1 MTKFP
6 PISVHN
12 LGDYLREQRHSAELS
27 LRQLSEVAGISN
39 PYLSQ
44 IERGLKKP
52 SAEILQALAKALRI
66 SAESLYV
73 RAGILQERTDD
84 AGARAVDVTDA
95 VLADPKLND
104 RQRTDLAIE
113 RLRDARA
120 HAAAVRHDLTP
131 GALQDKAVKRIEKVT
146 EQVQQS
152 PADVRSQSLEA
163 AEAAQQTYADLAVR
177 GHKLVKR
184 IRNQK
189 STQDLLAQAGSTVSL
204 GKGAVTT
211 VRKAAVDAER
221 VAKATLTTG
230 RHEAEVVIDA
240 VVASVT
246 REAKVTTGTVRKSV
260 KATRIPVKRA
270 ATTAKKSTTS
280 ARRATKSAVTSA
292 TKTAAAAAAA
302 AKVATPKV
310 GD

>member
-1 MTKFP
+1 MTLVKDIRKTVTDTKPVFAA
-6 PISVHN
+6 VGVTD
-12 LGDYLREQRHSAELS
+12 LAVEKVREARARALAARADLNVSAMQDKAIKRAEKLAEQAQHVPA
-27 LRQLSEVAGISN
+27 LTLNQTLEVAG
-39 PYLSQ
+39 
-44 IERGLKKP
+44 
-52 SAEILQALAKALRI
+52 KA
-66 SAESLYV
+66 
-73 RAGILQERTDD
+73 QE
-84 AGARAVDVTDA
+84 
-95 VLADPKLND
+95 
-104 RQRTDLAIE
+104 
-113 RLRDARA
+113 
-120 HAAAVRHDLTP
+120 
-131 GALQDKAVKRIEKVT
+131 
-146 EQVQQS
+146 
-152 PADVRSQSLEA
+152 
-163 AEAAQQTYADLAVR
+163 TYAELAVR
-177 GHKLVKR
+177 GHKLVSR

-189 STQDLLAQAGSTVSL
+189 STKDLLAQAGSTVSL
-204 GKGAVTT
+204 GKGAITT

-230 RHEAEVVIDA
+230 RHEAEVVIEA
-240 VVASVT
+240 VVASVS

>member
-1 MTKFP
+1 MTIAHEIRKTVTD
-6 PISVHN
+6 I
-12 LGDYLREQRHSAELS
+12 
-27 LRQLSEVAGISN
+27 
-39 PYLSQ
+39 
-44 IERGLKKP
+44 KP
-52 SAEILQALAKALRI
+52 VFAAVGVTDLAVEKVRAARDRALAA
-66 SAESLYV
+66 
-73 RAGILQERTDD
+73 
-84 AGARAVDVTDA
+84 
-95 VLADPKLND
+95 
-104 RQRTDLAIE
+104 RTDL
-113 RLRDARA
+113 D
-120 HAAAVRHDLTP
+120 VS
-131 GALQDKAVKRIEKVT
+131 ALQDKAAKLQGKAKDKATLLQDKAIKRAEKLAERV
-146 EQVQQS
+146 EHA
-152 PADVRSQSLEA
+152 PALALNQTLEA
-163 AEAAQQTYADLAVR
+163 AGKAQDTYSELAVR

-189 STQDLLAQAGSTVSL
+189 STKDLLAQAGSTVSL

-240 VVASVT
+240 VVASVS

>member
-1 MTKFP
+1 MT
-6 PISVHN
+6 IAH
-12 LGDYLREQRHSAELS
+12 
-27 LRQLSEVAGISN
+27 
-39 PYLSQ
+39 
-44 IERGLKKP
+44 
-52 SAEILQALAKALRI
+52 EIRK
-66 SAESLYV
+66 
-73 RAGILQERTDD
+73 T
-84 AGARAVDVTDA
+84 VTDTKPVFAA
-95 VLADPKLND
+95 VGV
-104 RQRTDLAIE
+104 TDLAVE
-113 RLRDARA
+113 KVRAARDRALAARA
-120 HAAAVRHDLTP
+120 DLDVS
-131 GALQDKAVKRIEKVT
+131 ALQDKAAKLQGKAKDKATLLQDKAIKRAEKLAERV
-146 EQVQQS
+146 EHV
-152 PADVRSQSLEA
+152 PALALNQTLEVA
-163 AEAAQQTYADLAVR
+163 GKAQETYAELAVR

-189 STQDLLAQAGSTVSL
+189 STKDLLAQAGSTVSL

-221 VAKATLTTG
+221 VAKATLVTG

-240 VVASVT
+240 VVGSVT

>member
-1 MTKFP
+1 MT
-6 PISVHN
+6 
-12 LGDYLREQRHSAELS
+12 
-27 LRQLSEVAGISN
+27 
-39 PYLSQ
+39 
-44 IERGLKKP
+44 
-52 SAEILQALAKALRI
+52 LAKDIRK
-66 SAESLYV
+66 
-73 RAGILQERTDD
+73 T
-84 AGARAVDVTDA
+84 VTDTKPVFAA
-95 VLADPKLND
+95 VGV
-104 RQRTDLAIE
+104 TDLAVE
-113 RLRDARA
+113 KVRDARA
-120 HAAAVRHDLTP
+120 RAIAARADLDVS
-131 GALQDKAVKRIEKVT
+131 ALQDKAMDKATMLQGKAIKRAEKLA
-146 EQVQQS
+146 EQAQHM
-152 PADVRSQSLEA
+152 PALALTQTLEVA
-163 AEAAQQTYADLAVR
+163 GKAQETYAELAVR

-189 STQDLLAQAGSTVSL
+189 STKDLLAQAGSTVSL

-240 VVASVT
+240 VVASVS

-292 TKTAAAAAAA
+292 TKTASAAAEA

>member
-1 MTKFP
+1 MTLVNDIRKTVTDTKPVFAA
-6 PISVHN
+6 VGVTD
-12 LGDYLREQRHSAELS
+12 LAVEKVREARARALAARADLNVSAMQDKAIKRAEKLAEQAQHVPA
-27 LRQLSEVAGISN
+27 LTLNQTLEVAG
-39 PYLSQ
+39 
-44 IERGLKKP
+44 
-52 SAEILQALAKALRI
+52 KA
-66 SAESLYV
+66 
-73 RAGILQERTDD
+73 QE
-84 AGARAVDVTDA
+84 
-95 VLADPKLND
+95 
-104 RQRTDLAIE
+104 
-113 RLRDARA
+113 
-120 HAAAVRHDLTP
+120 
-131 GALQDKAVKRIEKVT
+131 
-146 EQVQQS
+146 
-152 PADVRSQSLEA
+152 
-163 AEAAQQTYADLAVR
+163 TYAELAVR
-177 GHKLVKR
+177 GHKLVSR

-189 STQDLLAQAGSTVSL
+189 STKDLLAQAGSTVSL
-204 GKGAVTT
+204 GKGAITT

-230 RHEAEVVIDA
+230 RHEAEVVIEA
-240 VVASVT
+240 VVASVS